1 VTLLRPA
8 TFAALSGVVVARIWV
23 YGIPLPQISDQPCLS
38 SASFVDDGVDAAM
51 DRYAVVPPSSELVAQ
66 QAWIDECYDGETEA
80 FFARSHVLGR
90 ELCR

>member
-1 VTLLRPA
+1 
-8 TFAALSGVVVARIWV
+8 
-23 YGIPLPQISDQPCLS
+23 
-38 SASFVDDGVDAAM
+38 VDDGVDAAM